1 MCTWGLV
8 SGLMVIGLVSGASVI
23 PASRSSGAMPP
34 PAVTADQAKEAFL
47 DPIDEGQSVG
57 QTREEKFLSV
67 FQIVQFKNEA
77 CAATDGN
84 TGTCFTAAECT
95 TKGGVASG
103 SCASGFGVCCVFVI
117 SECGGEVTTNNAY
130 ITNPGYPAAAP
141 TGMCMFTINKCDASI
156 CQYRFEFEDV
166 VISDP
171 ASGACTNDTVMFSGF
186 DAVSEKVIPGTLCG
200 TLTGQHMIAN
210 VASTDPSK
218 ITFNIVSA
226 SAKWKIKVVQIACTS
241 EDLAPAGC
249 VTYATTGSGSIQ
261 SYNSGAT
268 GELINDQMF
277 SHCIKPQDGF
287 CDVQLDCS
295 AGTFN
300 LGGVAGACT
309 DYISFGGQANCGAT
323 LGTGCLLAW
332 NFTGP
337 YVIPTVSDADNAAMV
352 EGYDINYTLLPC

>member
-1 MCTWGLV
+1 
-8 SGLMVIGLVSGASVI
+8 MVVGMVSGASVI
-23 PASRSSGAMPP
+23 APAARMPGALSGD
-34 PAVTADQAKEAFL
+34 AVTVEQAKQAFL
-47 DPIDEGQSVG
+47 DPIDEGKSEA

-84 TGTCFTAAECT
+84 VGTCFTAAECT
-95 TKGGVASG
+95 SKGGVATG

-117 SECGGEVTTNNAY
+117 SECGGEITTNNAY
-130 ITNPGYPAAAP
+130 ITNVGYPAASP
-141 TGMCMFTINKCDASI
+141 TGMCMFTINKCDTSI
-156 CQYRFEFEDV
+156 CQYKFHFEDV
-166 VISDP
+166 EVSQP
-171 ASGACTNDTVMFSGF
+171 ASGACTNDTIMFSGF
-186 DAVSEKVIPGTLCG
+186 DAVSTKVVPGVLCG

-210 VASTDPSK
+210 VVNTDPSK

-226 SAKWKIKVVQIACTS
+226 LAKYKIKVEQIACTS

-261 SYNSGAT
+261 SFNAGSA

-295 AGTFN
+295 SGSFN

-309 DYISFGGQANCGAT
+309 DYISFGGQAACGTT
-323 LGTGCLLAW
+323 LGTACMQTW

-352 EGYDINYTLLPC
+352 EGYDIAYTLLPC